1 MSRLSQLLKRRSVG
15 GHEPIRTTRLV
26 LRQLTTDD
34 LPDVATL
41 AGDWGIASMTAR
53 IPYPYTLADARQW
66 LDGLEE
72 GEVVRAIATP
82 VDGRL
87 LGLTGYLPSRD
98 GRRAEIGYWIGRPYW
113 GNGYATEAASA
124 LIAFGF
130 TSAGFE
136 ALTCCH
142 FSDNPASRRVIE
154 KLGFKATGNCS
165 CWSEARRIQSPAEQ
179 YELTRRDWR
188 QLMRRRR

>member
-72 GEVVRAIATP
+72 GEVAFRTRRN
-82 VDGRL
+82 GRVFVSVNPAKL
-87 LGLTGYLPSRD
+87 
-98 GRRAEIGYWIGRPYW
+98 
-113 GNGYATEAASA
+113 EAA
-124 LIAFGF
+124 
-130 TSAGFE
+130 E
-136 ALTCCH
+136 
-142 FSDNPASRRVIE
+142 
-154 KLGFKATGNCS
+154 
-165 CWSEARRIQSPAEQ
+165 
-179 YELTRRDWR
+179 
-188 QLMRRRR
+188 